1 MVNKIVIVGFNH
13 HNTLGIIRALG
24 EAGYKDDLYLIL
36 HAPVN
41 DFVST
46 SKYIRK
52 DHFKRILNSDDVLE
66 SLFSL
71 ELDKRFKHIIIS
83 GSDRMTFILDQHYD
97 ELKERFY
104 LPNAKK
110 TQGEIGR
117 LMDKE
122 VQADI
127 AINSGLNIP
136 ASLTVEKKYV
146 MDVVWEKYPCIIKP
160 IESVLGAK
168 SDIAICKD
176 REELI
181 RSIGIS
187 SCDKFQIQEYIN
199 KKFEFQLIGVAN
211 NGIGYIPGYTTLIR
225 QPMNTN
231 TGYLKYQSI
240 SSLNADFTSI
250 NSFLKEIGYSGLFSM
265 EFLRDADGK
274 DYFME
279 INMRNDG
286 NAYVVKTYGVN
297 LPEMWVNFCLGR
309 QVVLSTNIFKPVYFM
324 PGFTDARNMFEVGII
339 KWWYQ
344 WFSAESKAV
353 YNRHDIMPFI
363 LSLKYRFISLF
374 KCFVLHK

>member
-176 REELI
+176 RE
-181 RSIGIS
+181 
-187 SCDKFQIQEYIN
+187 N
-199 KKFEFQLIGVAN
+199 
-211 NGIGYIPGYTTLIR
+211 
-225 QPMNTN
+225 
-231 TGYLKYQSI
+231 
-240 SSLNADFTSI
+240 
-250 NSFLKEIGYSGLFSM
+250 
-265 EFLRDADGK
+265 
-274 DYFME
+274 
-279 INMRNDG
+279 
-286 NAYVVKTYGVN
+286 
-297 LPEMWVNFCLGR
+297 
-309 QVVLSTNIFKPVYFM
+309 
-324 PGFTDARNMFEVGII
+324 
-339 KWWYQ
+339 
-344 WFSAESKAV
+344 
-353 YNRHDIMPFI
+353 
-363 LSLKYRFISLF
+363 
-374 KCFVLHK
+374 